1 MLDEDAP
8 EEHVTA
14 DEKAEKLEQAMETLQ
29 TRFARLFAEFT
40 NNQKKLNDRIKFLEK
55 QLEKYQTVAGA
66 AKAQNLTLTIDDT
79 LSRFG
84 SRMSRLSIVP
94 PISDQLLPP
103 KK

>member
-1 MLDEDAP
+1 M
-8 EEHVTA
+8 TA

-40 NNQKKLNDRIKFLEK
+40 SNQKKLNDRIKFLEK
-55 QLEKYQTVAGA
+55 QLEKYHVVAAA
-66 AKAQNLTLTIDDT
+66 AKTQNLALSVDDT

-84 SRMSRLSIVP
+84 SRMSRLSIVA
-94 PISDQLLPP
+94 PISDQLIPP